1 MLAGVGGGWPKL
13 DAMSVTT
20 EAGAP
25 TWVVIDAETTGLS
38 PKEHR
43 VVELAVVVLDER
55 GNSMGEAATLLN
67 PGVDIGP
74 ADGHGIRNEDVLD
87 APRFDELAGWLVEW
101 LKGKVLVGHNLLFT
115 SAFLDE
121 EFRRAG
127 FEMPHVPAICT
138 MTNAPRYLPSLP
150 GRTLEQ
156 CCAAAGV
163 PLEGPRSALTNARAA
178 GGLFGT
184 FLAQRPTLPSPWVQ
198 YIERARRMSWPR
210 IPMQDFQMAPRAE
223 EEWEAPDPE
232 MTAIVSPEMARM
244 AAAYAGI
251 AAEPDV
257 KAPNPE
263 VDSEFVAEVVEEA
276 PRSPEESG
284 PVSAYL
290 GALDNAVSDRVLSFT
305 EAIHLKDLA
314 GALAIFE
321 AEQSDAHRQYVRTL
335 AATAWAD
342 KQVTDEERDDLVA
355 VGKLLDLT
363 ETEVD
368 ALIEDTKPDAVG
380 GSAPAAGSSSAT
392 SSEYEAGW
400 YPDPYGQPG
409 LRWYDG
415 ENWTHHTHAS

>member
-1 MLAGVGGGWPKL
+1 
-13 DAMSVTT
+13 MSVTD

-43 VVELAVVVLDER
+43 VVELAIVVLDER
-55 GNSMGEAATLLN
+55 GNSMGEAATLVN
-67 PGVDIGP
+67 PGMDVGP
-74 ADGHGIRNEDVLD
+74 ADGHGIRNEDVHD
-87 APRFDELAGWLVEW
+87 APRFDELSGWLVEW
-101 LKGKVLVGHNLLFT
+101 LRGKVLVGHNLLFT

-121 EFRRAG
+121 EFRRTG

-156 CCAAAGV
+156 CCAAAGI
-163 PLEGPRSALTNARAA
+163 PLDGPRSALTNARAA
-178 GGLFGT
+178 GALFGT

-210 IPMQDFQMAPRAE
+210 IPMRDFQMAPRAE
-223 EEWEAPDPE
+223 EEWEAADPE
-232 MTAIVSPEMARM
+232 QTAVVSPEMARM
-244 AAAYAGI
+244 AAAYAGLSSG
-251 AAEPDV
+251 AAASDVDV
-257 KAPNPE
+257 KEAPNPE
-263 VDSEFVAEVVEEA
+263 VDSEFVADVVEDA

-314 GALAIFE
+314 AALAIFE

-355 VGKLLDLT
+355 VGRLLDLS

-368 ALIEDTKPDAVG
+368 VLIEETKPDAAG
-380 GSAPAAGSSSAT
+380 GSAPATSGSSS

-400 YPDPYGQPG
+400 YPDPYGQGG

-415 ENWTHHTHAS
+415 ESWTHHTHAS

>member
-1 MLAGVGGGWPKL
+1 
-13 DAMSVTT
+13 MSVTD

-43 VVELAVVVLDER
+43 LVELAIVVLDER
-55 GNSMGEAATLLN
+55 GNSMGEAATLVN
-67 PGVDIGP
+67 PGMDIGP

-101 LKGKVLVGHNLLFT
+101 LRGKVLVGHNLLFT

-121 EFRRAG
+121 EFRRSG

-156 CCAAAGV
+156 CCAAAGI
-163 PLEGPRSALTNARAA
+163 PLDGPRSALTHARAA
-178 GGLFGT
+178 GELFGT

-198 YIERARRMSWPR
+198 YIERARRMAWPR
-210 IPMQDFQMAPRAE
+210 IPMRDFQMAPRAE
-223 EEWEAPDPE
+223 EEWEAADPE
-232 MTAIVSPEMARM
+232 QTAIVSPEMARM
-244 AAAYAGI
+244 AAAYAGLSSKTAEADLAD
-251 AAEPDV
+251 AAV
-257 KAPNPE
+257 RGAPNPE

-314 GALAIFE
+314 AALAIFE
-321 AEQSDAHRQYVRTL
+321 AEQGDAHRQYVRTL

-355 VGKLLDLT
+355 VGKLLDLS

-368 ALIEDTKPDAVG
+368 GLIEETKPEEAG
-380 GSAPAAGSSSAT
+380 GSAPSSST
-392 SSEYEAGW
+392 SSSEYEAGW

-415 ENWTHHTHAS
+415 QNWTHHTHTS

>member
-1 MLAGVGGGWPKL
+1 
-13 DAMSVTT
+13 MSVTT

-43 VVELAVVVLDER
+43 IVELALVVLDEM
-55 GNSMGEAATLLN
+55 GNSMGEAATLVN
-67 PGVDIGP
+67 PGVPVGP
-74 ADGHGIRNEDVLD
+74 ADGHGIRSEDVLD
-87 APRFDELAGWLVEW
+87 APRFEELAGWLVEW

-156 CCAAAGV
+156 CCAAAGI
-163 PLEGPRSALTNARAA
+163 PLDGPRAALTNARAA
-178 GGLFGT
+178 GALFGT

-198 YIERARRMSWPR
+198 YIERARRMGWPR
-210 IPMQDFQMAPRAE
+210 IPMQDFQMAPRTE

-232 MTAIVSPEMARM
+232 QTAVVSPEMARM
-244 AAAYAGI
+244 VAAYAGLEPASDVAD
-251 AAEPDV
+251 AAVPE
-257 KAPNPE
+257 APNPE

-368 ALIEDTKPDAVG
+368 VLIEDTKPDAAG
-380 GSAPAAGSSSAT
+380 GSAPAAGTSSST
-392 SSEYEAGW
+392 SSSEYEAGW

>member
-1 MLAGVGGGWPKL
+1 
-13 DAMSVTT
+13 MSVTT

-43 VVELAVVVLDER
+43 IVELAVVVLDER

-67 PGVDIGP
+67 PGTDIGP

-87 APRFDELAGWLVEW
+87 APRFEELAGWLVEW
-101 LKGKVLVGHNLLFT
+101 LRGKVLVGHNLLFT

-156 CCAAAGV
+156 CCAAAGI
-163 PLEGPRSALTNARAA
+163 PLDGPRSALTHARAA
-178 GGLFGT
+178 GALFGT

-198 YIERARRMSWPR
+198 YIERSRRMTWPR
-210 IPMQDFQMAPRAE
+210 VPMVDFQMAPRADE
-223 EEWEAPDPE
+223 DEWEAGDPE
-232 MTAIVSPEMARM
+232 QTAIVSPEMAKM
-244 AAAYAGI
+244 AAAYAGMSSG
-251 AAEPDV
+251 AAP
-257 KAPNPE
+257 APVAEAPA
-263 VDSEFVAEVVEEA
+263 VDSEFVAEVVEDA

-321 AEQSDAHRQYVRTL
+321 AEQNDAHRQYVRTL

-342 KQVTDEERDDLVA
+342 RQVTDEERADLVA
-355 VGKLLDLT
+355 VGKLLDLS
-363 ETEVD
+363 ENEVD
-368 ALIEDTKPDAVG
+368 GLIEETNPDADE
-380 GSAPAAGSSSAT
+380 GSAPAVAAST
-392 SSEYEAGW
+392 EYEAGW

-415 ENWTHHTHAS
+415 KAWTHHTHAS